1 MGSEYLLHVVAECD
15 SVKEIW
21 DGIGISWDSN
31 LNLETFWHW
40 FIHLVQHKEERIWEK
55 SSIAKILSMVEE
67 LKVLNEKL
75 PVIKVVGSDCWRP
88 PQDLWVKLNFD
99 AAYKIQTNKSCS
111 GFIIRNGRGKVM
123 GSGVT
128 HHGNISD
135 AFMAEAVACF
145 QGLLFAKET
154 GFTTVEVE
162 GDSRTVIEKINQEG
176 FGRADLDSIILDIKS
191 MGRFFHQLRFR
202 HVRRDANRVAQFIAR
217 EGNSRSE
224 NSFWMEDFPSAVR
237 DMVIAEETRDV
248 SQTDD

>member
-1 MGSEYLLHVVAECD
+1 MWEKVVIA
-15 SVKEIW
+15 IW
-21 DGIGISWDSN
+21 AIWWARNKQVMEGIS
-31 LNLETFWHW
+31 TTR
-40 FIHLVQHKEERIWEK
+40 Q

-88 PQDLWVKLNFD
+88 PQDPWVKLNFD

-111 GFIIRNGRGKVM
+111 GFIIRNGRGK
-123 GSGVT
+123 
-128 HHGNISD
+128 
-135 AFMAEAVACF
+135 
-145 QGLLFAKET
+145 
-154 GFTTVEVE
+154 GFFLVE

-176 FGRADLDSIILDIKS
+176 FGRADLDSVILDIKS
-191 MGRFFHQLRFR
+191 MGRFFHQLRFK
-202 HVRRDANRVAQFIAR
+202 HVRREANRVAHFIAR
-217 EGNSRSE
+217 EGNSRSK